1 MYTSKVYI
9 AYTCIQNHKIKYK
22 YTSILIYTPVLIQ
35 ILRYIIQCIFFLYSS
50 IHIYIHAYMNNQ
62 VYTYIK
68 YVCINPKLQPLQY
81 AYQVAGQRHMAGLEG
96 DTCPLDLHANH

>member
-1 MYTSKVYI
+1 
-9 AYTCIQNHKIKYK
+9 
-22 YTSILIYTPVLIQ
+22 
-35 ILRYIIQCIFFLYSS
+35 
-50 IHIYIHAYMNNQ
+50 MNNQ